1 MYSLLEVLVLS
12 LIMLSRIFVIV
23 VGILL
28 LQGLVYNLSLK
39 KVNLYKIVLNFI
51 DKICK

>member
-12 LIMLSRIFVIV
+12 LIMISRMVMIV

-28 LQGLVYNLSLK
+28 IQGLVYQLSFK
-39 KVNLYKIVLNFI
+39 KVNLFKIVLNFI

>member
-12 LIMLSRIFVIV
+12 LIMISRMVIIV

-28 LQGLVYNLSLK
+28 IQGLVYQLSFK
-39 KVNLYKIVLNFI
+39 KVNLYRIVVNFVN
-51 DKICK
+51 KICK

>member
-12 LIMLSRIFVIV
+12 LIMISRMVIIF

-28 LQGLVYNLSLK
+28 LQGLVYQLSFK
-39 KVNLYKIVLNFI
+39 KVNLYRIVVNFI

>member
-12 LIMLSRIFVIV
+12 LIMISRMVIIV

-28 LQGLVYNLSLK
+28 IQGLVYQLSFK
-39 KVNLYKIVLNFI
+39 KVNLFKIVLNFVN
-51 DKICK
+51 KICK

>member
-12 LIMLSRIFVIV
+12 LIVISRITMIF

-28 LQGLVYNLSLK
+28 LQGLVYQLSFK
-39 KVNLYKIVLNFI
+39 KVNLFKIVLNFVN
-51 DKICK
+51 KICK

>member
-12 LIMLSRIFVIV
+12 LIMLSRITMIV

-28 LQGLVYNLSLK
+28 LQGLVYQLSFK
-39 KVNLYKIVLNFI
+39 KVNLYRIVVNFI

>member
-28 LQGLVYNLSLK
+28 IQGLVYQLSFK
-39 KVNLYKIVLNFI
+39 KVNLFKIVLNFVN
-51 DKICK
+51 KICK